1 MVLPLLR
8 EELALLPGPT
18 LADGQPSHTLHD
30 PARNQYFQVGWPA
43 FEVLCRW
50 HLGDP
55 GAIAEAITHDTTLHL
70 DVRDVEDVVGFLQE
84 NQLLQ
89 PPYGS
94 ATEYSARL
102 KAQRGGIGAWL
113 LHNYLFFRV
122 PIWRPDRWLT
132 RWAGWFD
139 FLYSKAF
146 FYLTLSALALGLTQ
160 IYRQWDSFSAT
171 LVDTLTWPG
180 MLSYGLALAA
190 VKVLHELG
198 HAVTAKRFGCRVPTM
213 GLAFLVLW
221 PVAYTDTNEVWKL
234 TDKHRR
240 LQVAA
245 AGVAV
250 ELLIAIW
257 ATMAWGLM
265 PEGGAKAIAF
275 LLATTTW
282 VSTIAINASPF
293 LRFDGYFLLS
303 DWLGMPNLHARAF
316 ALARW
321 DLRERLFAL
330 GEPAP
335 EGVPRQ
341 RVMGLVLFAYITW
354 LYRLTVFLGIA
365 ALVYTFF
372 IKAVGILLFIVE
384 IGWFVLLPLTRELG
398 AWRNRWSSIRNNQRA
413 HRSGFLG
420 LAALFML
427 FLPWP
432 SRIAAT
438 GLLRPAE
445 QFVIYAPRHAQV
457 ASMPTPIG
465 GHVKEGELLLQFA
478 APDLES
484 RQIIVLARW
493 ERLRWQA
500 SAGVFDSEQRAQ
512 WQLSQ
517 EQLATAEAELSS
529 IQADSAH
536 YAPKAPFSGV
546 LRDMDPDTRLG
557 TWLSA
562 QEPVARLVADQGQV
576 AIAYLDEDEIS
587 RVVVGDSATFFADGM
602 DGPVLPLEI
611 IGIDKDSNR
620 TLPEAE
626 LSSLYGGGVLVR
638 EKKGVLYPE
647 HSIYRVTL
655 KARNS
660 DDEAVMHSWRGKVVI
675 SGNWASPGWR
685 YLRSGI
691 ALLWREAGF

>member
-1 MVLPLLR
+1 MVLPPLR
-8 EELALLPGPT
+8 EELALLPGPV
-18 LADGQPSHTLHD
+18 LGDGQPSHTLHD
-30 PARNQYFQVGWPA
+30 PVRNQYFQVGWPA
-43 FEVLCRW
+43 FEILCRW

-55 GAIAEAITHDTTLHL
+55 DAIAEAITRDTTLHL
-70 DVRDVEDVVGFLQE
+70 DARDVEDVIGFLKE

-94 ATEYSARL
+94 AKEYSARL
-102 KAQRGGIGAWL
+102 KVQRGSIGKWL

-122 PIWRPDRWLT
+122 PIWHPDRWLT
-132 RWAGWFD
+132 HWAGRFD
-139 FLYSKAF
+139 FLYTKAF
-146 FYLTLSALALGLTQ
+146 VYLTLSALVLGLTQ
-160 IYRQWDSFSAT
+160 IYRHWESFSAT

-180 MLSYGLALAA
+180 MVSYGLALAA
-190 VKVLHELG
+190 VKILHEFG

-213 GLAFLVLW
+213 GVAFLVLW

-240 LQVAA
+240 LHVAA

-265 PEGGAKAIAF
+265 PDGGAKAIAF

-282 VSTIAINASPF
+282 VSTIAVNASPF

-303 DWLGMPNLHARAF
+303 DWLCMPNLHARAF

-330 GEPAP
+330 GEPTP
-335 EGVPRQ
+335 EEGARQ
-341 RVMGLVLFAYITW
+341 RILGLIIFAYITW

-365 ALVYTFF
+365 TLVYTFF

-384 IGWFVLLPLTRELG
+384 IGWFVLLPLARELD
-398 AWRNRWSSIRNNQRA
+398 AWRHRWSSIRNSRRA
-413 HRSGFLG
+413 RRSGLFG
-420 LAALFML
+420 LAALIMF

-432 SRIAAT
+432 SRIEAT
-438 GLLRPAE
+438 GLLRPAD
-445 QFVIYAPRHAQV
+445 QFVIYAPLHARV
-457 ASMPTPIG
+457 ASMPTPTG

-484 RQIIVLARW
+484 RESILLARW

-529 IQADSAH
+529 IQADAAR
-536 YAPKAPFSGV
+536 YAPRAPFNGV
-546 LRDMDPDTRLG
+546 LRDVDPDMRLG

-562 QEPVARLVADQGQV
+562 QEPVARLVAEKGQV
-576 AIAYLDEDEIS
+576 AIAYLDENEVG
-587 RVVVGDSATFFADGM
+587 RVAVGDPATFFADGM

-626 LSSLYGGGVLVR
+626 LSSLYGGGILVR
-638 EKKGVLYPE
+638 EKKGLLYPE

-655 KARNS
+655 RARNS
-660 DDEAVMHSWRGKVVI
+660 DDEAATHSWRGKIVI
-675 SGNWASPGWR
+675 SGNSASPGLR